1 MLTHRTVNCSKEHAS
16 LDRKDLIFIMMYMH
30 YCKRCHRI
38 FMLNGHKM
46 ICPKC
51 TDPLAELQISYLDYV
66 ELDTEQ
72 REAFK
77 EACADEEKLRKLKT
91 TYRMYKYSKWYK
103 ELQSKNTGGLP
114 VTSLLA
120 EIARRDITSNDVTH
134 SEGTVS

>member
-1 MLTHRTVNCSKEHAS
+1 
-16 LDRKDLIFIMMYMH
+16 MYMH

-51 TDPLAELQISYLDYV
+51 TEPLAELQISYLDYV
-66 ELDTEQ
+66 NLDIEQ

-77 EACADEEKLRKLKT
+77 EACADEKKLQKLKT

-103 ELQSKNTGGLP
+103 ELQSQNTGGRP
-114 VTSLLA
+114 ITSLLA
-120 EIARRDITSNDVTH
+120 EIARHNISSDDITQSKD
-134 SEGTVS
+134 TVS